1 MSLFLQL
8 LKGRLGTR
16 GAGLFLD
23 GCLHDSLDGLI
34 AATRNS
40 SPTIVVVAIIS
51 AVAIVSVVVAIIS
64 VVVAIISA
72 VTVVSVVV
80 TVVSAVAIVSVV
92 VAIVSAVA
100 IAVV

>member
-34 AATRNS
+34 AAARNSSPTVVVVIAATRNS
-40 SPTIVVVAIIS
+40 SPTIVVVAIL
-51 AVAIVSVVVAIIS
+51 
-64 VVVAIISA
+64 
-72 VTVVSVVV
+72 
-80 TVVSAVAIVSVV
+80 SAVAIVSVV

-100 IAVV
+100 IATTTETIAVV